1 MEKVKEHTKQEEII
15 NAENKEI
22 ATIIGKDKVK
32 KVFLDIL
39 KNNII
44 FIIGTILLVYK
55 GLLLNH
61 LIGLTINAEV
71 VKYTIFVSMLIMCP
85 TINHK
90 NKFGYIYLNI
100 VYAIVTLIIYA
111 DFLCYT
117 YSTNFLS
124 FYQIENLRYSK
135 EIASGVLCIIN
146 VKSFL
151 IFWSIFNGIRS

>member
-71 VKYTIFVSMLIMCP
+71 VKYTIFV
-85 TINHK
+85 
-90 NKFGYIYLNI
+90 
-100 VYAIVTLIIYA
+100 
-111 DFLCYT
+111 
-117 YSTNFLS
+117 
-124 FYQIENLRYSK
+124 
-135 EIASGVLCIIN
+135 
-146 VKSFL
+146 
-151 IFWSIFNGIRS
+151 